1 MTDYK
6 NDMLDVLPMYYQQSP
21 QFDTLLTA
29 YDVKLKEM
37 QLQIDK
43 LNSNIKISTAV
54 ETLPVHERDL
64 GLQVPDTFAPVLRRE
79 QIIAK
84 YRSAFDQTTEE
95 AIIAV
100 AESFAEGTIAFE
112 ETITPGLYTITFTS
126 QLGVPY
132 NMEGLQ
138 KAVRNMLPAHLEV
151 NYLYVYNTWE
161 WALDKTWNAALADTW
176 HEFRTKEV

>member
-6 NDMLDVLPMYYQQSP
+6 NDMLDVLPMYYKQSP

-54 ETLPVHERDL
+54 EALPVHERDL
-64 GLQVPDTFAPVLRRE
+64 GLQVPDTLAPHLRRE

-95 AIIAV
+95 AIISV

-112 ETITPGLYTITFTS
+112 ETVTPGLYTITFTS

-138 KAVRNMLPAHLEV
+138 IAVRNMLPAHLEV
-151 NYLYVYNTWE
+151 QYLFIYNTWD
-161 WALDKTWNAALADTW
+161 WALDKTWNQALADTW

>member
-6 NDMLDVLPMYYQQSP
+6 NNMIEILPKYYEQSP
-21 QFDTLLTA
+21 QFNTLLTA
-29 YDVKLKEM
+29 YDAKLSELK
-37 QLQIDK
+37 LQIDK
-43 LNSNIKISTAV
+43 INNNIKISTSV
-54 ETLPVHERDL
+54 DMLPIHERDL
-64 GLQVPDTFAPVLRRE
+64 GMTVPNTLDPVLRRE
-79 QIIAK
+79 QIVAR

-112 ETITPGLYTITFTS
+112 ETVTPGLYTITFTS

-132 NMEGLQ
+132 NMKGLQ
-138 KAVRNMLPAHLEV
+138 IAVRNMLPAHLAV
-151 NYLYVYNTWE
+151 QYLFVYNIWD
-161 WALDKTWNAALADTW
+161 WALDKTWNQALADTW